1 MVNMGY
7 NYVRPLTPI
16 NNLEDEFEAIGRG
29 LTGTGEDK
37 GAEVVEEWHP
47 PGVEPY
53 LRIFLGKKPPCN
65 IRMGICTALEYRHF
79 SLISSVNEQIITFL
93 RYCSTP

>member
-16 NNLEDEFEAIGRG
+16 NNLEDEFEARGRG

-37 GAEVVEEWHP
+37 GAEVVE
-47 PGVEPY
+47 
-53 LRIFLGKKPPCN
+53 
-65 IRMGICTALEYRHF
+65 
-79 SLISSVNEQIITFL
+79 
-93 RYCSTP
+93 